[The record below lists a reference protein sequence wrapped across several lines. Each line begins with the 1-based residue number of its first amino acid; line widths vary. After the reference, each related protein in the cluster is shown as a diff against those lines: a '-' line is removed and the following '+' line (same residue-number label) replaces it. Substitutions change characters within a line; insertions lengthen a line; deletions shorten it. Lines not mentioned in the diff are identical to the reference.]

1 MPNTG
6 MLVLSLICVVMGVG
20 LFLSPHFLLEVS
32 LRLNRTHGP
41 LDQKLIRHR
50 YLMGFLTFGA
60 SYAFFKLALLLP
72 SLKG

>member
-1 MPNTG
+1 MPDTG
-6 MLVLSLICVVMGVG
+6 MLVLSLICVVAGTA

-41 LDQKLIRHR
+41 LDHKLIRHR
-50 YLMGFLTFGA
+50 YIMGLLTFGA

-72 SLKG
+72 GLQG